1 MRGGALIAKARAM
14 PDKPIKRDP
23 LQMAVDEATQHGAS
37 KDYLAS
43 LRTEFDKANKANKQI
58 EPEQIEISIPS

>member
-1 MRGGALIAKARAM
+1 M